1 MESNL
6 TFSAEKVKKK
16 LSDLSPKDKP
26 WDTHRANADDVQTI
40 YRVAKEFAKYAVRIS
55 KCSGVLHFGEQVD
68 EETGEIFYKLRETRF
83 CRVRNCPVCQWRRT
97 LMWQAR
103 FYQALPTIQEQ
114 HPNARFVLLTLT
126 VRNCEIEHLGETLD
140 LMNTAW
146 RKLIKRAALKPVLGW
161 VRTTEV
167 TRSKDGTAHPHFHV
181 LLMVTTTYF
190 SSGYV
195 SHAKWVEMW
204 RECAKLSYA
213 PNVDIR
219 VVKAKKGQDESQAL
233 TNAVAETLK
242 YAVKPSDMVA
252 DEQWFLEMTRQVHKR
267 RFVATGG
274 VLKDVLQVSDETEQ
288 DLLVQGE
295 QNVPDDENRVS
306 FEWDGAERHYLKK

>member
-1 MESNL
+1 
-6 TFSAEKVKKK
+6 
-16 LSDLSPKDKP
+16 
-26 WDTHRANADDVQTI
+26 
-40 YRVAKEFAKYAVRIS
+40 
-55 KCSGVLHFGEQVD
+55 
-68 EETGEIFYKLRETRF
+68 
-83 CRVRNCPVCQWRRT
+83 
-97 LMWQAR
+97 MWQAR